1 MELSVELVRQRWREK
16 AGFRL
21 NRPDGANCYILL
33 HFLTPVELTYGGKT
47 IAAPC
52 GSLIVFSPGYP
63 HSFTNKDVLIHDWM
77 HLSGDV
83 DAMMADYGLM
93 PYTLYLPGVESVVSE
108 ITGFLEAEFFTRRAY
123 WPELSEMKL
132 RELFIRAAQ
141 SLKDTQPRMHVRA
154 ETADR
159 LRQVRA
165 QKIQAVVER
174 LHVHAAVL
182 PHAGGL
188 HRHGMC
194 VVHAL

>member
-83 DAMMADYGLM
+83 DLLIAKSAKAIGYAVDLALHGDMAISDIEQL
-93 PYTLYLPGVESVVSE
+93 LP
-108 ITGFLEAEFFTRRAY
+108 
-123 WPELSEMKL
+123 
-132 RELFIRAAQ
+132 
-141 SLKDTQPRMHVRA
+141 
-154 ETADR
+154 
-159 LRQVRA
+159 
-165 QKIQAVVER
+165 
-174 LHVHAAVL
+174 
-182 PHAGGL
+182 
-188 HRHGMC
+188 
-194 VVHAL
+194 